1 LTHVPKIL
9 VVDDEL
15 GPREALRMILRDD
28 YDVVTADNGYQA
40 MDYLVDSDY
49 DLVILDIRMPDMNG
63 IELLAE
69 VKKKA
74 PETEVVMITAY
85 ASVDTATNALRNG
98 ALDYL
103 IKPFDIS
110 AVKEVVEKGLSK
122 RTSSTAIKNRLS
134 ELQVVN
140 DSLKD
145 KIELAYNNI
154 QKHYLE
160 TVSSL
165 VAAIDAKD
173 SYTKGH
179 QERVAVF
186 TMILGKEMGL
196 SAEEIDLLKQAA
208 ILHDIG
214 KIGVPEHILRK
225 PGSLTNEEF
234 EAIKQ
239 HPVIGAQILSP
250 VEFLKE
256 AVPIVRHHH
265 EKYDGTGYPDGI
277 KGMQIPKS
285 ARIIAVADSVDAM
298 LSERP
303 YTPAKTVEQVREQL
317 RICSGTQFDPKIA
330 EAALK
335 IDLPSMR
342 IK

>member
-1 LTHVPKIL
+1 MENPRIL

-15 GPREALRMILRDD
+15 GPREALRMILRDE
-28 YDVVTADNGYQA
+28 YEVVTADNGKQA
-40 MDYLVDSDY
+40 LDYLDVSEF
-49 DLVILDIRMPDMNG
+49 DLVILDIRMPDING

-103 IKPFDIS
+103 IKPFDCS
-110 AVKEVVEKGLSK
+110 SVKEVVEKGLSR
-122 RTSSTAIKNRLS
+122 RTTSTAIRNRLN

-140 DSLKD
+140 DSLKEE
-145 KIELAYNNI
+145 IERAYNNI

-160 TVSSL
+160 TVRSL

-179 QERVAVF
+179 QERVAMF
-186 TMILGKEMGL
+186 TMILGEEMGL
-196 SAEEIDLLKQAA
+196 SAMEMDLLQQAA

-225 PGSLTNEEF
+225 PSTLTFEEF
-234 EAIKQ
+234 KVIKQ
-239 HPVIGAQILSP
+239 HPVIGAEIISP

-256 AVPIVRHHH
+256 AVPIVLHHH
-265 EKYDGTGYPDGI
+265 EKFDGTGYPEGI
-277 KGMQIPKS
+277 KGLQIPCS
-285 ARIIAVADSVDAM
+285 ARIIAVADAIDAM
-298 LSERP
+298 LSQRP
-303 YTPAKTVEQVREQL
+303 YAPAKTVEQVREQL
-317 RICSGTQFDPKIA
+317 RLCSGTQFDPKIA
-330 EAALK
+330 ETALK
-335 IDLPSMR
+335 IDLPSR
-342 IK
+342 RLNY